1 MMTPAR
7 FLSSLIVLLTVFF
20 TVASAGAQPH
30 YPSLRDHFD
39 PALQKELEWTLAHT
53 GLADAVRRKQI
64 GLALVD
70 ITDPVHPRTAAVN
83 GDKMFYAASLPKI
96 AILLGAFVEIE
107 KGGMRLDPATRFT
120 LAKMIR
126 VSSNQAASEML
137 SRVGEERVA
146 NILQSPRYKLYDPA
160 VNGGLWCGKLYGKA
174 PAWRRDPL
182 HNYSHGATAMQ
193 VAKFY
198 YMLETEQ
205 LVSPPLT
212 RQMKQILSH
221 PGIHHKFVRGLERA
235 YPGIAIYRKS
245 GSWRHWHSDSA
256 LVEHNGHKYVIVGL
270 TEHKDGG
277 KWLEKIA
284 APLHDLIVPPRP
296 TGRLTTASS
305 ALPAPTP
312 VVDRVRLELA
322 RPVKDRVRGGI
333 F

>member
-7 FLSSLIVLLTVFF
+7 FFICLITLLAAFF
-20 TVASAGAQPH
+20 TAASAGAKPQ
-30 YPSLRDHFD
+30 YPALRDHFD

-53 GLADAVRRKQI
+53 GLADAVKRKQI

-70 ITDPVHPRTAAVN
+70 ITDPLHPRTAAVN

-120 LAKMIR
+120 LTKMIR

-146 NILQSPRYKLYDPA
+146 DILQSPRYKLYDPS

-221 PGIHHKFVRGLERA
+221 PGIHHKFVKGLERS
-235 YPGIAIYRKS
+235 YPGAAIYRKS

-270 TEHKDGG
+270 TEHNDGG

-284 APLHDLIVPPRP
+284 APLHDLVVPRRP

-305 ALPAPTP
+305 ALTAPPAE
-312 VVDRVRLELA
+312 RSRLELA
-322 RPVKDRVRGGI
+322 RPVRDRVRVGI

>member
-7 FLSSLIVLLTVFF
+7 FLSSLIILLAIFF

-120 LAKMIR
+120 LTKMIR

-146 NILQSPRYKLYDPA
+146 DILQSPRYKLYDPA

-174 PAWRRDPL
+174 AAWRRDPL
-182 HNYSHGATAMQ
+182 HHYSHGATAMQ

-198 YMLETEQ
+198 YMLDTEQ

-221 PGIHHKFVRGLERA
+221 PGIHHKFVRGLERF
-235 YPGIAIYRKS
+235 YPDAVIYRKS
-245 GSWRHWHSDSA
+245 GSWRQWHSDSA
-256 LVEHNGHKYVIVGL
+256 LVEHNGHKYIIVGL

-284 APLHDLIVPPRP
+284 APLHDLIVPSRP
-296 TGRLTTASS
+296 AGRLTTASA
-305 ALPAPTP
+305 ALPAPAAE
-312 VVDRVRLELA
+312 RVRLELA
-322 RPVKDRVRGGI
+322 RPVTDRIRGGI

>member
-7 FLSSLIVLLTVFF
+7 FFISLITVLVAFF
-20 TVASAGAQPH
+20 AAASVGAQPQ

-39 PALQKELEWTLAHT
+39 PALQKELEWTLTHT
-53 GLADAVRRKQI
+53 GLADAVKRKQI

-70 ITDPVHPRTAAVN
+70 ITDPAHPRTAAVN

-120 LAKMIR
+120 LTKMIR

-137 SRVGEERVA
+137 SRVGEQRVA
-146 NILQSPRYKLYDPA
+146 DILQSPRYKLYDPA

-198 YMLETEQ
+198 YMLDTEQ

-221 PGIHHKFVRGLERA
+221 PGIHHKFVKGLERS
-235 YPGIAIYRKS
+235 YPGAAIYRKS

-270 TEHKDGG
+270 TEHNDGG

-284 APLHDLIVPPRP
+284 APLHDLIVPRRP
-296 TGRLTTASS
+296 AGRLTTASAASPAS
-305 ALPAPTP
+305 AAAE
-312 VVDRVRLELA
+312 RVRLELA
-322 RPVKDRVRGGI
+322 RPVKDRVRIGV